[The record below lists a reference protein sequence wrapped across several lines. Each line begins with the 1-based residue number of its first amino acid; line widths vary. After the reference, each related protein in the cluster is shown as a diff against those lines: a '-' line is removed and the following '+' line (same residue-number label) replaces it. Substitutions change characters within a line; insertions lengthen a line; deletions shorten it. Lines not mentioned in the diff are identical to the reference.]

1 MPSLRTALTVLG
13 ATALLGGL
21 GTPAYA
27 QSSAGDYPT
36 DSGSS
41 QSDTSGKHT
50 SGKKKA
56 GKKGKRARH
65 RRGARRLSQSQLT
78 AVAEKLGTT
87 LAKLKEAQSEV
98 KAAVKA
104 SEERETRSE
113 IDAMLAEKL
122 GVTATEVRAAFDS
135 VRPARSTSGKR
146 GGCKRKS
153 SESSGSDE
161 STAGSYPS
169 DSAAS

>member
-41 QSDTSGKHT
+41 QSSTSGKHT
-50 SGKKKA
+50 S

-87 LAKLKEAQSEV
+87 LAKLKEAQSAV